1 MTVDPR
7 ERPKMTNIVKKIEK
21 MIRLTKNLD
30 DKNAKKSTGKKKKRV
45 NMFSSKKKDFN
56 FESHVDLRLRK
67 DITPVGNAC
76 LRS

>member
-30 DKNAKKSTGKKKKRV
+30 DKNAKKSTGKKKK
-45 NMFSSKKKDFN
+45 K
-56 FESHVDLRLRK
+56 E
-67 DITPVGNAC
+67 
-76 LRS
+76 